1 MTKYFISVND
11 FEETEIQNYY
21 DALKYINQLSFTENN
36 IIKIRSNNQYQL
48 VITKNSNGYCIEDHS
63 TDLQPK
69 WAFIDCLKIEGLRK
83 ILTSF
88 FSTTDLWR
96 TIFSWNME
104 NPKYKWLKQLF
115 YLSVF
120 LILIFMKKSELITN
134 QIDEFFEP
142 IVRNGHFIIIFLV
155 FFLITIGQI
164 DHFLNFNLVTNTR
177 KLKLFGYTIIFIIVF
192 SVLLLLL

>member
-21 DALKYINQLSFTENN
+21 DALKYINQLSFNENN
-36 IIKIRSNNQYQL
+36 IIKIKSDNQYQL
-48 VITKNSNGYCIEDHS
+48 IITKNSNGYCIEDHS

-69 WAFIDCLKIEGLRK
+69 WAFIDCLKIEGLQK

-88 FSTTDLWR
+88 FNTTDLWR
-96 TIFSWNME
+96 TKFSWNME

-115 YLSVF
+115 YLSLF
-120 LILIFMKKSELITN
+120 LILIFMKKSELIAN

-164 DHFLNFNLVTNTR
+164 DHFLNFNLVTTTR

-192 SVLLLLL
+192 SVLLNLL